1 MVAPSFEMAGWVT
14 AGFTGRLYLL
24 ETIRALLVPDGH
36 PMLSSEL
43 VNDPFTT
50 ESSEA
55 AVLLASQR

>member
-1 MVAPSFEMAGWVT
+1 MVAPSFEIAGWVT
-14 AGFTGRLYLL
+14 AGFARLYLL
-24 ETIRALLVPDGH
+24 ETIHALLVPDGH

-55 AVLLASQR
+55 AVLPRMN

>member
-1 MVAPSFEMAGWVT
+1 MAGWVT